1 MPFRVG
7 PWELAL
13 ILGIILIIF
22 GAGKLP
28 SIGGAIGKSVKEF
41 RKGRTDESSDSKPT
55 VEGSTV
61 EASTVEASTV
71 ETSTVEVK

>member
-13 ILGIILIIF
+13 ILGIVLIIF

-28 SIGGAIGKSVKEF
+28 QIGGAIGKSVKEF
-41 RKGRTDESSDSKPT
+41 RKGRSDESSENQPAVAAT
-55 VEGSTV
+55 AA
-61 EASTVEASTV
+61 EATTSEAAKE
-71 ETSTVEVK
+71 ETK